1 MTQAASV
8 EVKSRS
14 KRVRAAKQQAD
25 ESAVRF
31 TPVGLTLHSEAVFAD
46 GADRH
51 VREFLLRAFALQEI
65 DSVTLLR
72 GQTKIDVRLRPSA
85 LGSRVWAKLGALLRG
100 ASAPDGAV
108 RERIAHQISALGLE
122 EISPGVPVRISRH
135 GGALT
140 TWRVRQLAADR
151 LRISH
156 PALRRRG
163 DISHRLR
170 FELAAL
176 HGVEAHSSNPMTG
189 SVSVRFDPNLIEGEK
204 LVAAL
209 ERAWPRL
216 LAGLEPPLSPRKLVV
231 AGGLLTLAATAQ
243 FFRPALKP
251 FAVLGI
257 ALYGLP
263 NVIAAA
269 RQLSRGE
276 AGLPLLYSTGLA
288 FMLWSGMPFSSAVMA
303 VFMQSWPRL
312 SQKAAQWVDRELFG
326 NSRRRFVWARLR
338 QNDGA
343 EIRIDLDRLE
353 EGDIVLLRA
362 GEYAPVDGV
371 VSEGFA
377 AVDEDMMTGV
387 MGAIDKAPGD
397 RVYATTFVRAGYL
410 AVRVSRPGGR
420 SASNAIA
427 ERLPYGV
434 IPHLPS
440 SAEVERIANRN
451 AKPALALAAFTLLA
465 TRTPRVSQAVIRPDY
480 ATAPRLSAQLS
491 TVIGV
496 GEALRQGAFFQ
507 APSAL
512 DRLLGTNV
520 YVFDDSARLD
530 RGRVAVADI
539 CAAGDTDR
547 LEILTLATAA
557 FAKRGDARARAL
569 RAESAR
575 RHIALPQLLR
585 RRRLAGA
592 IRFEDNNGRLIEVAT
607 TAYIDRAALAV
618 HDSLATALAA
628 ADVELDPARDPRDTD
643 LRPLWVAR
651 EGEAL
656 GAVSF
661 ERREPSVLSAIEAL
675 RARNP
680 KARFVY
686 LSEAPQDVAQFV
698 ASRSE
703 IETAIGGLD
712 AEAKARAIRDI
723 SRRAVWI
730 GDGAAAAARP
740 SISAS
745 AVSISIG
752 GAPTLLDDTA
762 DIILLQQDLADL
774 LTIRQLAQAHLARLR
789 ADYRTVYAANLLGAA
804 GGFVLGFGSL
814 QAGLASNVGTGLVLS
829 ARWNDLKCLA
839 RASGRRDIVRLS
851 APTEELEY
859 EQRGTI
865 GPGADDAAIN
875 FPDLIDQ
882 APATDGV

>member
-1 MTQAASV
+1 MPEAASV
-8 EVKSRS
+8 GLRLRS
-14 KRVRAAKQQAD
+14 TRARVAKAPS
-25 ESAVRF
+25 EERAVRF
-31 TPVGLTLHSEAVFAD
+31 TPKGLSLRSEAVFAD
-46 GADRH
+46 GSDRH
-51 VREFLLRAFALQEI
+51 VREFLLRAFAFQEI
-65 DSVTLLR
+65 ESVTLLR
-72 GQTKIDVRLRPSA
+72 GQTQIDVQLRATAPGA
-85 LGSRVWAKLGALLRG
+85 RVWRKLGALLRG
-100 ASAPDGAV
+100 VSAPHGAA
-108 RERIAHQISALGLE
+108 REHIAARVAALGLD
-122 EISPGVPVRISRH
+122 EISPGAPVRVTRL

-151 LRISH
+151 LRLSH
-156 PALRRRG
+156 PALRRRR

-176 HGVEAHSSNPMTG
+176 HGVEAHTSNPLTG
-189 SVSVRFDPNLIEGEK
+189 AISVRFDPNLIDGER
-204 LVAAL
+204 LVAAV
-209 ERAWPRL
+209 EKAWPRL
-216 LAGLEPPLSPRKLVV
+216 LAGLEPPLSPRKLIV

-243 FFRPALKP
+243 FFRPALRP

-263 NVIAAA
+263 NIIAAA
-269 RQLSRGE
+269 RQLARGE
-276 AGLPLLYSTGLA
+276 VGLPLLYSTGMA

-312 SQKAAQWVDRELFG
+312 SQKAAQRVDRELFG

-343 EIRIDLDRLE
+343 EIRIDVDSLQ

-362 GEYAPVDGV
+362 GEYAPIDGI

-377 AVDEDMMTGV
+377 AVDEDMLTGV

-397 RVYATTFVRAGYL
+397 QVYASTFVRAGFL
-410 AVRVSRPGGR
+410 AVRVSRAGGR
-420 SASNAIA
+420 SATNAIA
-427 ERLPYGV
+427 ERLPFGV
-434 IPHLPS
+434 VPHLPS
-440 SAEVERIANRN
+440 SAEAERIANRN
-451 AKPALALAAFTLLA
+451 AKPALALAAFALVA
-465 TRTPRVSQAVIRPDY
+465 TRTPRISQAVIRPDY
-480 ATAPRLSAQLS
+480 AAAPRLSAQLS

-496 GEALRQGAFFQ
+496 GEALRQGAFFR
-507 APSAL
+507 APGAL
-512 DRLLGTNV
+512 DRLLGTKV
-520 YVFDDSARLD
+520 YIFDDSARLD
-530 RGRVAVADI
+530 RGRIAVADI
-539 CAAGDTDR
+539 CAGDADR

-569 RAESAR
+569 REESMR
-575 RHIALPQLLR
+575 RDIALPQLLR

-592 IRFEDNNGRLIEVAT
+592 IRFEDNSGRLIEVAT
-607 TAYIDRAALAV
+607 TAYVDRAALLV
-618 HDSLATALAA
+618 HDSLATSLAA
-628 ADVELDPARDPRDTD
+628 AEVAIDPARDPRDPD

-651 EGEAL
+651 EGETL

-680 KARFVY
+680 QTRFIY
-686 LSEAPQDVAQFV
+686 LSEAPQDVAQLV
-698 ASRSE
+698 ASRSG
-703 IETAIGGLD
+703 IETTIGGLD
-712 AEAKARAIRDI
+712 AEAKARTIRDI

-730 GDGAAAAARP
+730 GDGAAAASRP
-740 SISAS
+740 SIAAS
-745 AVSISIG
+745 AVSVSIG
-752 GAPTLLDDTA
+752 GAPTLLDDAA
-762 DIILLQQDLADL
+762 DIVLLQQDLAHI

-804 GGFVLGFGSL
+804 GGFLLGFGSL
-814 QAGLASNVGTGLVLS
+814 QAGLASNFGAGLVLS

-839 RASGRRDIVRLS
+839 RASERRDLARLS

-859 EQRGTI
+859 EHRDTI

>member
-1 MTQAASV
+1 MPQAAIVGSRTRSV
-8 EVKSRS
+8 RT
-14 KRVRAAKQQAD
+14 RVGKAPGQPL
-25 ESAVRF
+25 VRF
-31 TPVGLTLHSEAVFAD
+31 TPKGIRFRAEAVFA
-46 GADRH
+46 GKSDRH
-51 VREFLLRAFALQEI
+51 VREFLMRAFALQEVEA
-65 DSVTLLR
+65 VTLFP
-72 GQTKIDVRLRPSA
+72 GQTRIDVELRASA
-85 LGSRVWAKLGALLRG
+85 LAVRAWRKLGALLRG
-100 ASAPDGAV
+100 ANAPDSSV
-108 RERIAHQISALGLE
+108 RERIVSQVSDLGLE
-122 EISPGVPVRISRH
+122 ELAPGVPVRVGRH

-140 TWRVRQLAADR
+140 IWRVRQLAADR

-156 PALRRRG
+156 PALRRRR
-163 DISHRLR
+163 DLSHRLR
-170 FELAAL
+170 FELSAL
-176 HGVEAHSSNPMTG
+176 HGVEAHSTNPLTG
-189 SVSVRFDPNLIEGEK
+189 AISVRFDPNLLEGDR
-204 LVAAL
+204 LIAAL
-209 ERAWPRL
+209 EKAWPRL
-216 LAGLEPPLSPRKLVV
+216 LSGLEPPLSPRKLVA

-243 FFRPALKP
+243 FFRPALRP

-276 AGLPLLYSTGLA
+276 VGLPMLYSTGMA

-312 SQKAAQWVDRELFG
+312 SQKAAQRVDRELFG

-343 EIRIDLDRLE
+343 EIRIDVDRLE

-362 GEYAPVDGV
+362 GEYAPVDGI

-377 AVDEDMMTGV
+377 AVDEDMLTGV

-397 RVYATTFVRAGYL
+397 RVFASTFLRAGFL
-410 AVRVSRPGGR
+410 ALRVCRAGGR
-420 SASNAIA
+420 SANNAIA

-451 AKPALALAAFTLLA
+451 AKPALALAAFALVA
-465 TRTPRVSQAVIRPDY
+465 TRTPRTAQAVIRPDY

-496 GEALRQGAFFQ
+496 GEALRQGVFFR

-520 YVFDDSARLD
+520 YVFDDSAGLD

-539 CAAGDTDR
+539 CAAGDIDR
-547 LEILTLATAA
+547 LEILKLATAA

-569 RAESAR
+569 RAESAHR
-575 RHIALPQLLR
+575 RIELPKLLR

-592 IRFEDNNGRLIEVAT
+592 IRFEDSIGRLIEVAT
-607 TAYIDRAALAV
+607 TFYIDLAGLAV
-618 HDSLATALAA
+618 HESLATSLAA
-628 ADVELDPARDPRDTD
+628 ADINLDPARDPRDAD

-651 EGEAL
+651 TGEAL

-661 ERREPSVLSAIEAL
+661 ERREPGVLSAIEAL
-675 RARNP
+675 RLRNP
-680 KARFVY
+680 KARFIY
-686 LSEAPQDVAQFV
+686 LSGSPQDVAQFV
-698 ASRSE
+698 ASRAG

-712 AEAKARAIRDI
+712 PDAKARTIRDI

-730 GDGAAAAARP
+730 GDGAAAASRP
-740 SISAS
+740 SMAAS
-745 AVSISIG
+745 TISISIG
-752 GAPTLLDDTA
+752 GAPTLLDDAA
-762 DIILLQQDLADL
+762 DIVLLHQELSDI

-804 GGFVLGFGSL
+804 GGFILGFGSL
-814 QAGLASNVGTGLVLS
+814 QAGLASNFGTGLVLS

-839 RASGRRDIVRLS
+839 RASERRDIARLT

-859 EQRGTI
+859 EQREMI
-865 GPGADDAAIN
+865 GLGADDAAIN
-875 FPDLIDQ
+875 FPDLIEQ
-882 APATDGV
+882 APVTDGV